1 MTIHVTQFADGL
13 PRRAFSVADIFR
25 FVEAGVIAE
34 DERFELLGGDIVPMT
49 AKNIR
54 HERIKIALNLYLARH
69 VDEFGFE
76 FAPETTFILSDMTF
90 VEPDF
95 VLYPPGG
102 LEDLSPETALL
113 AIEVSDTSLSYDR
126 GRKAGVYALHGVR
139 ELWVIDVRSL
149 SLIVHREP
157 APEGY
162 ADVTE
167 HDGSKSVDARLVDGL
182 SLRLEDIA

>member
-54 HERIKIALNLYLARH
+54 HERVKSAVNFYLADKRR
-69 VDEFGFE
+69 ECGFE

-102 LEDLSPETALL
+102 LEELSPETALL